1 MCLYLLMVLVSE
13 CHKRKKCIKNYPCKA
28 LRISPDLF
36 GMKKSFKSF
45 SFVCTND
52 YQELLSVQI
61 KQKYLKRNHIICVSG
76 IQDMLSCLQ
85 WYKKFHTKNKT
96 NRNLLPNCRSIFW
109 SAEMLL
115 ARGVNNMIETMIS
128 WKYFKWFLESKIFRN
143 QLDSPLYEL

>member
-1 MCLYLLMVLVSE
+1 MCLYLLMVLVSGFN
-13 CHKRKKCIKNYPCKA
+13 KRKKCIKNYPCKA

-76 IQDMLSCLQ
+76 IQDMLSCLND
-85 WYKKFHTKNKT
+85 TKNFIQRTKLT
-96 NRNLLPNCRSIFW
+96 EIYSPIVGLYFDREKCYWRSESIIW
-109 SAEMLL
+109 LK
-115 ARGVNNMIETMIS
+115 RWYHETILTD
-128 WKYFKWFLESKIFRN
+128 F
-143 QLDSPLYEL
+143 

>member
-1 MCLYLLMVLVSE
+1 MVLVSG

-36 GMKKSFKSF
+36 GMKKSFKTF

-76 IQDMLSCLQ
+76 IQDMLSCL
-85 WYKKFHTKNKT
+85 
-96 NRNLLPNCRSIFW
+96 
-109 SAEMLL
+109 
-115 ARGVNNMIETMIS
+115 
-128 WKYFKWFLESKIFRN
+128 
-143 QLDSPLYEL
+143 

>member
-1 MCLYLLMVLVSE
+1 MCLYLLMVLVSGFN
-13 CHKRKKCIKNYPCKA
+13 KRKKCIKNYPCKA

-76 IQDMLSCLQ
+76 IQDMLSCLND
-85 WYKKFHTKNKT
+85 TKNFIQRTKLT
-96 NRNLLPNCRSIFW
+96 EIYSPIVGLYFDRQKCYWRSKSIIW
-109 SAEMLL
+109 LKRWYHEDILSD
-115 ARGVNNMIETMIS
+115 I
-128 WKYFKWFLESKIFRN
+128 
-143 QLDSPLYEL
+143 